1 VQPGERPPPVTN
13 AVRLMFLR
21 VGIGLISIIVL
32 FATKNDLKKQLLK
45 NNVNATDSTVNAA
58 IAVGAVIGIVFLVL
72 YALLAVK
79 VSKGKKLG
87 AHRHLGARRAGHPV
101 RSHRTRLPCAR
112 SEPDPQHPRSAHR
125 RRDRRAVGS
134 AGEQPLLQ
142 TDPLSP
148 APADLVVV
156 AAVARML
163 QFVADGGLRDL
174 LG

>member
-79 VSKGKKLG
+79 VSKGRNWARIVTWVLAGLG
-87 AHRHLGARRAGHPV
+87 ILFGLIGLG
-101 RSHRTRLPCAR
+101 
-112 SEPDPQHPRSAHR
+112 
-125 RRDRRAVGS
+125 
-134 AGEQPLLQ
+134 
-142 TDPLSP
+142 SP
-148 APADLVVV
+148 AP
-156 AAVARML
+156 
-163 QFVADGGLRDL
+163 GLSRILSILDL
-174 LG
+174 LIDVAIVVLLAQPVSSRYFKPTR

>member
-1 VQPGERPPPVTN
+1 MTGYSGGLPQAPIPPEGWGVVQPGERPPPVTN

-79 VSKGKKLG
+79 VSKGRNWARIVTWVLAGLG
-87 AHRHLGARRAGHPV
+87 ILFGLIGLG
-101 RSHRTRLPCAR
+101 
-112 SEPDPQHPRSAHR
+112 
-125 RRDRRAVGS
+125 
-134 AGEQPLLQ
+134 
-142 TDPLSP
+142 SP
-148 APADLVVV
+148 AP
-156 AAVARML
+156 
-163 QFVADGGLRDL
+163 GLSRILSILDL
-174 LG
+174 LIDVAIVVLLAQPVSNRYFKPTR

>member
-32 FATKNDLKKQLLK
+32 FATKNDLKKQLVK

-79 VSKGKKLG
+79 VSKGRNWARIVTWVLAGLG
-87 AHRHLGARRAGHPV
+87 ILFGLIGLG
-101 RSHRTRLPCAR
+101 
-112 SEPDPQHPRSAHR
+112 
-125 RRDRRAVGS
+125 
-134 AGEQPLLQ
+134 
-142 TDPLSP
+142 SP
-148 APADLVVV
+148 AP
-156 AAVARML
+156 
-163 QFVADGGLRDL
+163 GLSRILSILDL
-174 LG
+174 LIDVAIVVLLAQPVSSRYFKPTR

>member
-21 VGIGLISIIVL
+21 VGIGLVSIIVL

-79 VSKGKKLG
+79 VSKGRNWARIVTWVLAGLG
-87 AHRHLGARRAGHPV
+87 ILFGLIGLG
-101 RSHRTRLPCAR
+101 
-112 SEPDPQHPRSAHR
+112 
-125 RRDRRAVGS
+125 
-134 AGEQPLLQ
+134 
-142 TDPLSP
+142 SP
-148 APADLVVV
+148 AP
-156 AAVARML
+156 
-163 QFVADGGLRDL
+163 GLSRILSILDL
-174 LG
+174 LIDVAIVVLLAQPVSSRYFKPTR